1 MELNIFEI
9 MCGQTDYKNLKG
21 YTARLFDNYISL
33 SHEYD
38 RIKGENTRLKQRS
51 EIDRDIYVKLI
62 EDRDSWR
69 NRFDTLVEQHNK
81 ILIEN
86 DVAEAYNKGL
96 TKSHDKLKERYYELE
111 QKYWD
116 AQRLIDKYEQEN
128 SDLKSKLD
136 WEKSVSEY
144 LGEQLDDIYESRIEQ
159 ECTKCQ
165 IKYEKVLMER
175 EKLRNE
181 LSAERIKSE
190 EMQKYLEAYQ
200 SLYVDECMKN
210 RKAKKDGKDS
220 QS

>member
-9 MCGQTDYKNLKG
+9 MCGETDYKNLKG

-62 EDRDSWR
+62 EDRDHWLK
-69 NRFDTLVEQHNK
+69 RFDT
-81 ILIEN
+81 
-86 DVAEAYNKGL
+86 ATTYNKGL
-96 TKSHDKLKERYYELE
+96 TKSHDKLKERYSELE

-144 LGEQLDDIYESRIEQ
+144 IGKQLDDIYESRIEQ

-190 EMQKYLEAYQ
+190 ERKKYLEAYQ
-200 SLYVDECMKN
+200 KLYVDECMKN
-210 RKAKKDGKDS
+210 RKDKKDGNDC

>member
-21 YTARLFDNYISL
+21 YTERLFDNYISL

-62 EDRDSWR
+62 KARNYWL
-69 NRFDTLVEQHNK
+69 NRFDTLVEQYNK
-81 ILIEN
+81 TLIEN
-86 DVAEAYNKGL
+86 NVAETYSKDL
-96 TKSHDKLKERYYELE
+96 TKSHDKLKERYSELE

-144 LGEQLDDIYESRIEQ
+144 LGEQLDDIYESGIEQ

-190 EMQKYLEAYQ
+190 ERQKYLEAYQ
-200 SLYVDECMKN
+200 KLYVDECMKN
-210 RKAKKDGKDS
+210 RKDKKDGKDS

>member
-1 MELNIFEI
+1 MAKFNMFEI
-9 MCGQTDYKNLKG
+9 MYPIIEVTDERIETFFRCHMRLIED
-21 YTARLFDNYISL
+21 YTSL

-51 EIDRDIYVKLI
+51 EIDRDIYVKL
-62 EDRDSWR
+62 
-69 NRFDTLVEQHNK
+69 VEQYNK

-86 DVAEAYNKGL
+86 NVAETYSKGL
-96 TKSHDKLKERYYELE
+96 TKSHDKLKERYSELE

-136 WEKSVSEY
+136 WEKSVSDY
-144 LGEQLDDIYESRIEQ
+144 LGKQLDDIYESGIEQ

-190 EMQKYLEAYQ
+190 ERQKYLEAYQ
-200 SLYVDECMKN
+200 KLYVDECMKN
-210 RKAKKDGKDS
+210 RKDKKDGKDC